1 MAHASTG
8 IEKMARTGGGGEGAN
23 SALFCYGDPGIS
35 KTLLGNKDYSPAGG
49 RKRARAR

>member
-1 MAHASTG
+1 MQAPG
-8 IEKMARTGGGGEGAN
+8 LRRWPGPGGGGEGAN